1 MVCVVSLFGNSVD
14 ATSSKTAL
22 ANIERS
28 DHHLDFLDGIHRN
41 RIGIRLT
48 TVCTRRSQ
56 PENIIAHRTVDLE
69 TVITVIGAGKRDPSV
84 FGGHGHRHIL
94 YDIIYIAVDRR
105 SLLYPSCRKIF
116 GCTDIRFC
124 ISCDYHF
131 SQLLRTGIQGRIQDI
146 CIAQFQP
153 DIRKNSLFI
162 TDIRNLHFIGSS
174 GTHSLDRVTAIHIRY
189 RTIHGSGWFVYRYH
203 RSSYHILILIVDN
216 FSAQCRS
223 CHLSFHGEPY
233 AYQNTYKKAD
243 NFFHTEI
250 CF

>member
-1 MVCVVSLFGNSVD
+1 MICVVSLFGNCID
-14 ATSSKTAL
+14 APSGKTAL
-22 ANIERS
+22 ADIERS
-28 DHHLDFLDGIHRN
+28 YHHLDFLDGIHRN
-41 RIGIRLT
+41 RVGIRLT
-48 TVCTRRSQ
+48 AVCTRRGQS
-56 PENIIAHRTVDLE
+56 ENIITHRAVDLE
-69 TVITVIGAGKRDPSV
+69 TVIPVIGTGKRDPSV
-84 FGGHGHRHIL
+84 FGNHGHRHIL
-94 YDIIYIAVDRR
+94 YDIIYITVDCR
-105 SLLYPSCRKIF
+105 SPLYPSCRKIF

-124 ISCDYHF
+124 ISSDNHF

-174 GTHSLDRVTAIHIRY
+174 GTHSLDRVAAIHIRY